1 MEKLVAII
9 MAVFAAPLLI
19 GGAYLLSLGGSP
31 YYLFAG
37 VMMLTTAFLLFKKHW
52 SAYGVYAIFIVVTLV
67 WSLWESGFYW
77 WALATRLGFPLI
89 FGLLMLLPW
98 VSKKMHGKHAQV
110 TTTNNTKKSPLYYWG
125 LMASVVVGALLSF
138 GSMANNA
145 TDKLGELDLT
155 AKDDGGQNATSTNL
169 GDPLSTGEQTPD
181 GEWSAYGRTNYGQ
194 RYSPLTQIN
203 TANV

>member
-9 MAVFAAPLLI
+9 MAVFAVPLLI

-37 VMMLTTAFLLFKKHW
+37 AAMLATAFLLFKKHW

-110 TTTNNTKKSPLYYWG
+110 TTTNKVEKSPLYYWG

-138 GSMANNA
+138 GNMANNA
-145 TDKLGELDLT
+145 TDD
-155 AKDDGGQNATSTNL
+155 
-169 GDPLSTGEQTPD
+169 
-181 GEWSAYGRTNYGQ
+181 W
-194 RYSPLTQIN
+194 
-203 TANV
+203 